1 MALPLQWTKRCKT
14 DEDKDSVLFALK
26 NNRILI
32 NALLE
37 ILEEMESEEDSLSTK
52 DYDSPSW
59 AYKQADRNGA
69 LRAIRKVKKL
79 FDF

>member
-1 MALPLQWTKRCKT
+1 MALPLQWTKRCSSE
-14 DEDKDSVLFALK
+14 EDKEAVRFALR

-32 NALLE
+32 DALLE
-37 ILEEMESEEDSLSTK
+37 ILDEMEDEEDSLSTK
-52 DYDSPSW
+52 DYDCPSW
-59 AYKQADRNGA
+59 PYKQADRNGA